1 MPRNLIERAIFIRG
15 TIIGRELPDP
25 ALRAIAEVVREL
37 AFARGSIIAFEADA
51 GDEMLLV
58 LEGAVEVRK
67 LGARP
72 PPKATGDALGAVIG
86 RFGPNDVLGEIA
98 VLGEQARSATMVA
111 AEDVVVLALH
121 REDLRDA
128 IAVCP
133 DLAFGLFRVLIARI
147 RRADERLTEPPSG
160 GAE

>member
-1 MPRNLIERAIFIRG
+1 MPKNLIERAIFIRG
-15 TIIGRELPDP
+15 TVVGRELPDP

-37 AFARGSIIAFEADA
+37 TFAKGSVIAFEEDE
-51 GDEMLLV
+51 GNEMLLV
-58 LEGAVEVRK
+58 VSGAVDVRK
-67 LGARP
+67 LGSRP
-72 PPKATGDALGAVIG
+72 PAKATGDELGVIIG
-86 RFGPNDVLGEIA
+86 RFGPNDVLGEMA
-98 VLGEQARSATMVA
+98 VLGEQHRSATMIA

-147 RRADERLTEPPSG
+147 ERADEHLAKP
-160 GAE
+160 